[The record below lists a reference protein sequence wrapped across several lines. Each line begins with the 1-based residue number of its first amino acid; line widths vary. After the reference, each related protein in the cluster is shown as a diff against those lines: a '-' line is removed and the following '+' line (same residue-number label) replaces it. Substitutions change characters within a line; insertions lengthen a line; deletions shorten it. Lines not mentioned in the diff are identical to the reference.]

1 MQEESKEKSKDAP
14 FESIRILSERWK
26 NGTFSEIIDDW
37 KWIFGYSARYKGAIV
52 FYTILG
58 ILSTSLGLVSSV
70 AGKYLIDIIT
80 GYQIQKL
87 PLLLC
92 IMIGSTVFSLGF
104 ESVINRISTKLGIA
118 INNDIQADIFD
129 KIVDADWLEISK
141 YANGDVLNRFNGDI
155 GTVSGNAISWLP
167 TIIIAVYRFIATFFV
182 ILHYDWVMALIA
194 FLSAPFLLLMSRFMI
209 RRQREYSKKCA
220 R

>member
-1 MQEESKEKSKDAP
+1 MQEESKEKSKDAS
-14 FESIRILSERWK
+14 FESLRILSERWK

-58 ILSTSLGLVSSV
+58 ILSTSLGLVGSV

-104 ESVINRISTKLGIA
+104 ESVITAFQRSLMSPQQRH
-118 INNDIQADIFD
+118 QADIFD
-129 KIVDADWLEISK
+129 KIVDADWQKS
-141 YANGDVLNRFNGDI
+141 ANTQTVTYS
-155 GTVSGNAISWLP
+155 TVSTATLERSAATQSAGSRRLSLP
-167 TIIIAVYRFIATFFV
+167 CIG
-182 ILHYDWVMALIA
+182 LLP
-194 FLSAPFLLLMSRFMI
+194 PFS
-209 RRQREYSKKCA
+209 
-220 R
+220 

>member
-1 MQEESKEKSKDAP
+1 MQEESREKSKDAP
-14 FESIRILSERWK
+14 FESLRILSERWK

-58 ILSTSLGLVSSV
+58 ILSTSLGLVGSV

-104 ESVINRISTKLGIA
+104 ESVILSLIHIS
-118 INNDIQADIFD
+118 
-129 KIVDADWLEISK
+129 E
-141 YANGDVLNRFNGDI
+141 
-155 GTVSGNAISWLP
+155 P
-167 TIIIAVYRFIATFFV
+167 TR
-182 ILHYDWVMALIA
+182 
-194 FLSAPFLLLMSRFMI
+194 P
-209 RRQREYSKKCA
+209 
-220 R
+220 

>member
-14 FESIRILSERWK
+14 FESLRILSERWK

-58 ILSTSLGLVSSV
+58 ILSTSLGLVGSV

-87 PLLLC
+87 LLLLLNFRTDVSFMVKHQIC
-92 IMIGSTVFSLGF
+92 
-104 ESVINRISTKLGIA
+104 SVH
-118 INNDIQADIFD
+118 
-129 KIVDADWLEISK
+129 
-141 YANGDVLNRFNGDI
+141 
-155 GTVSGNAISWLP
+155 LP
-167 TIIIAVYRFIATFFV
+167 HFF
-182 ILHYDWVMALIA
+182 
-194 FLSAPFLLLMSRFMI
+194 
-209 RRQREYSKKCA
+209 
-220 R
+220 

>member
-14 FESIRILSERWK
+14 FESLRILSERWK

-58 ILSTSLGLVSSV
+58 ILSTSLGLVGSV

-87 PLLLC
+87 PHR
-92 IMIGSTVFSLGF
+92 
-104 ESVINRISTKLGIA
+104 NQKHRHR
-118 INNDIQADIFD
+118 NQ
-129 KIVDADWLEISK
+129 
-141 YANGDVLNRFNGDI
+141 
-155 GTVSGNAISWLP
+155 
-167 TIIIAVYRFIATFFV
+167 
-182 ILHYDWVMALIA
+182 
-194 FLSAPFLLLMSRFMI
+194 
-209 RRQREYSKKCA
+209 RRQLQEMKPPP
-220 R
+220 